1 MLLEARG
8 LVKVFPGVVALKD
21 ATLKLPRGQT
31 HALLGENGAGKS
43 TLLKILTGVHA
54 PDGGELIY
62 EGGPLTLAGPGDAT
76 AKGIAIIHQELSLVP
91 DLSIAENIFL
101 GDEPLRR
108 RLPDFATMRARAKE
122 LIGKLGLTID
132 PGEPV
137 RGLTVAEQQLV
148 EIARS
153 LRRPTRLLAMD
164 EPTAALSHRESERLF
179 DVIGALERAGTTILY
194 VSHRLAEVFRLCKRA
209 TILRDGSTVGDVP
222 LGEETKEDEVVRMM
236 VGREVKDLYPRGERT
251 LAKPRLTVKGLAKA
265 PRFHG
270 IDLEVRGGE
279 IVGLAGLVGA
289 GRTDVIRGIFGADR
303 PDAGT
308 VAIDGQPLAL
318 GDPAAAVRAGIGLLT
333 EDRKHQGLAMGR
345 SIRENA
351 SLAFLTKY
359 SKGGVIDEAAEAKAV
374 EAVTK
379 KLRLRASHLDADVA
393 SLSGGNQQ
401 KVLIARWLL
410 GDVKVLLADEPTR
423 GIDVGARAEIYE
435 LLAELAREGLA
446 VLVVSSDLPE
456 VLGLCD
462 RILVMADGKIQGELT
477 RAEATEEKVLTM
489 ATPKGKVA
497 S

>member
-153 LRRPTRLLAMD
+153 RAPITSNRRSDSRCESAAVGSSIASRRVGRRNERAISTSCCSATVRPRTGSPRSSACANARRSCATAPPSVTSRSARRPRRTR
-164 EPTAALSHRESERLF
+164 
-179 DVIGALERAGTTILY
+179 
-194 VSHRLAEVFRLCKRA
+194 
-209 TILRDGSTVGDVP
+209 
-222 LGEETKEDEVVRMM
+222 
-236 VGREVKDLYPRGERT
+236 
-251 LAKPRLTVKGLAKA
+251 
-265 PRFHG
+265 
-270 IDLEVRGGE
+270 
-279 IVGLAGLVGA
+279 
-289 GRTDVIRGIFGADR
+289 
-303 PDAGT
+303 
-308 VAIDGQPLAL
+308 
-318 GDPAAAVRAGIGLLT
+318 
-333 EDRKHQGLAMGR
+333 
-345 SIRENA
+345 
-351 SLAFLTKY
+351 
-359 SKGGVIDEAAEAKAV
+359 
-374 EAVTK
+374 
-379 KLRLRASHLDADVA
+379 
-393 SLSGGNQQ
+393 
-401 KVLIARWLL
+401 
-410 GDVKVLLADEPTR
+410 
-423 GIDVGARAEIYE
+423 
-435 LLAELAREGLA
+435 
-446 VLVVSSDLPE
+446 SS
-456 VLGLCD
+456 
-462 RILVMADGKIQGELT
+462 A
-477 RAEATEEKVLTM
+477 
-489 ATPKGKVA
+489 
-497 S
+497 

>member
-1 MLLEARG
+1 
-8 LVKVFPGVVALKD
+8 
-21 ATLKLPRGQT
+21 
-31 HALLGENGAGKS
+31 
-43 TLLKILTGVHA
+43 
-54 PDGGELIY
+54 
-62 EGGPLTLAGPGDAT
+62 
-76 AKGIAIIHQELSLVP
+76 
-91 DLSIAENIFL
+91 
-101 GDEPLRR
+101 
-108 RLPDFATMRARAKE
+108 
-122 LIGKLGLTID
+122 
-132 PGEPV
+132 
-137 RGLTVAEQQLV
+137 
-148 EIARS
+148 
-153 LRRPTRLLAMD
+153 
-164 EPTAALSHRESERLF
+164 
-179 DVIGALERAGTTILY
+179 
-194 VSHRLAEVFRLCKRA
+194 
-209 TILRDGSTVGDVP
+209 
-222 LGEETKEDEVVRMM
+222 MM